1 MTYIIKEV
9 CRKKGSIFIEYTSF
23 WKNEGVFAIAI
34 QAIHTHTPAGIHHF
48 LKIKQTLLVAYSIT
62 KRGGKYEWTFISIQ
76 YIIAINLTLRKL

>member
-34 QAIHTHTPAGIHHF
+34 QTHTLVGIHHF
-48 LKIKQTLLVAYSIT
+48 MKIKQTLLVAYSIT

>member
-9 CRKKGSIFIEYTSF
+9 CRKKGSIFLEYNPF
-23 WKNEGVFAIAI
+23 WKNDSVFAK
-34 QAIHTHTPAGIHHF
+34 AIHSPRIHHI
-48 LKIKQTLLVAYSIT
+48 LKIKPTLLVAYSIT

>member
-34 QAIHTHTPAGIHHF
+34 HTHPSRNSSLSENKANPTCGIQH
-48 LKIKQTLLVAYSIT
+48 
-62 KRGGKYEWTFISIQ
+62 
-76 YIIAINLTLRKL
+76 N